1 MTGPQTSAP
10 GVMPSPK
17 SPPRRRALIV
27 AAVIL
32 IVVCAAWGLWSVFAS
47 QDAPADPV
55 PAASAEGVRV
65 SMVTAAPATLTQRLR
80 VTGTVVARDEISIG
94 TALQDQ
100 RIAAVLVDEGDRVIA
115 GQVLARLET
124 ETLRAQARQ
133 AEAAVTRARAAIAQ
147 QQALNVEAQ
156 ANLQRI
162 LPLGRSGA
170 VSEQQVDERRAQAG
184 SSAAG
189 LDVARAE
196 LAQAEA
202 QRADARSQLSRAE
215 IRAPAAGII
224 SERAARIGALASGT
238 DPLFRLIRA
247 GQLELDGEVSELD
260 LATIDVGRPV
270 RVEVAGTADA
280 IDGRVRLIAPK
291 VDPQSRLG
299 RVRVSLPAD
308 PDIRAGAFARGSI
321 LIGDTVAPV
330 TVPRSAVTTD
340 AQGGASVMVVA
351 ADGRASRRAVS
362 IGRSDDERIE
372 IAQGLR
378 AGERVVARAT
388 AFVRDGDRVQLTE
401 TRASAPTEVG
411 R

>member
-1 MTGPQTSAP
+1 MNGPQTSAP
-10 GVMPSPK
+10 GVMPPPK
-17 SPPRRRALIV
+17 ASARRRALIV

-32 IVVCAAWGLWSVFAS
+32 IVVCAAWGLWSVLVREE
-47 QDAPADPV
+47 APANPV
-55 PAASAEGVRV
+55 PAASAQGVRV
-65 SMVTAAPATLTQRLR
+65 STVTAAPATLTQRLR
-80 VTGTVVARDEISIG
+80 VTGTVTARDEISIG

-100 RIAAVLVDEGDRVIA
+100 RVAAVLVDEGDRVAA

-133 AEAAVTRARAAIAQ
+133 VEAAVTRARAAIAQ
-147 QQALNVEAQ
+147 QQAFNVEAQ

-202 QRADARSQLSRAE
+202 QLADARSQLSRAE

-224 SERAARIGALASGT
+224 SERAARIGALASGP

-260 LATIDVGRPV
+260 LSSVGVGRPV
-270 RVEVAGTADA
+270 QVEIAGMADPVE
-280 IDGRVRLIAPK
+280 GRVRLVAPK

-299 RVRVSLPAD
+299 RVRVSLPTD

-321 LIGDTVAPV
+321 LIGDAVAPV

-378 AGERVVARAT
+378 AGERVVARAS